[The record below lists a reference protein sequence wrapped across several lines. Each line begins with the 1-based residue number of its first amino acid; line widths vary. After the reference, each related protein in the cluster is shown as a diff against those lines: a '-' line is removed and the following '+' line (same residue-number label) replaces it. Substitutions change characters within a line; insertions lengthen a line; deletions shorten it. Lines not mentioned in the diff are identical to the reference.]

1 MPRAPDQWGITRRN
15 EKTRLQM
22 PSNAFLTPFIADIA
36 TVVSL
41 VGSMFSL
48 YVWRSL
54 ALAKRRFTAK
64 GRLPDLQN
72 RLQVT
77 VRKMPEAIGT
87 WADEGIRVKS
97 HASNGL
103 ACLRSAKPHIL
114 VRAHRRDFTKLVKE
128 LEVSLQS
135 HKAWTR
141 DASWACHRV
150 LESALVHI
158 EQAEKDL
165 SWM

>member
-1 MPRAPDQWGITRRN
+1 
-15 EKTRLQM
+15 M

-36 TVVSL
+36 TSVSL

-54 ALAKRRFTAK
+54 ALAKKRFTAK

-72 RLQVT
+72 RLQIT

-87 WADEGIRVKS
+87 WADGGQSVKS
-97 HASNGL
+97 HATNGL
-103 ACLRSAKPHIL
+103 ACLRSAKPHIQM
-114 VRAHRRDFTKLVKE
+114 RAHRRDFAKLIKE
-128 LEVSLQS
+128 LEVSLQNHTS
-135 HKAWTR
+135 WTR
-141 DASWACHRV
+141 DTSWACHRV